1 VTAPAAPI
9 HPAAATDL
17 RREVVLRTRLDSLDL
32 VRGLVMVI
40 MALDHVR
47 DFFHHDALL
56 YDPTD
61 LTRTTPLLFF
71 TRWITHLCA
80 PTFVFLAGLGAWL
93 YGSRGRSRGEV
104 ARFLLSRGVWLVVIE
119 LTLVR
124 FALCFNFDYNFL
136 FLQVIWAI
144 GWSMVALA
152 GLVFLPRWA
161 VLAVG
166 VVMIAGHNVL
176 DGMGPAPF
184 ASVTPGTPPLSI
196 GDWLWSVVH
205 VPNPPV
211 IYPLIPWIGVMAVG
225 YGLGPV
231 AQLEPVR
238 RRRLFVQLGLALT
251 AGFIVLR
258 AVNRYGDPAPWSTQP
273 SLVYTVLAFLN
284 TSKYPPS
291 LLYLLMTLGPALVLL
306 GLFDRAPGPI
316 ARFFITF
323 GRVPFFFYIL
333 HFYLI
338 HLLALAAAALTG
350 FDVRQF
356 LTMPFLFPP
365 EYGFSLGVAY
375 LVWLG
380 VVLALYW
387 PCRWFAAL
395 KARRSEAWLSYL

>member
-1 VTAPAAPI
+1 MTAR
-9 HPAAATDL
+9 AAAQPGDIPLSVSEPTA
-17 RREVVLRTRLDSLDL
+17 RRRLDSLDL

-61 LTRTTPLLFF
+61 LGRTTPVLFF

-80 PTFVFLAGLGAWL
+80 PAFVLLAGMGAYL
-93 YGSRGRSRGEV
+93 YGSRGRTRGEV
-104 ARFLLSRGVWLVVIE
+104 ARFLLTRGLWLVVVE
-119 LTLVR
+119 VTLVR
-124 FALCFNFDYNFL
+124 FALFFNFDYNFF
-136 FLQVIWAI
+136 FLQVIWVI

-152 GLVFLPRWA
+152 GLIFLPLRA
-161 VLAVG
+161 
-166 VVMIAGHNVL
+166 IAGVGIAMIVGHNLL

-184 ASVTPGTPPLSI
+184 SSFAPGAKPLSA

-225 YGLGPV
+225 YTLGAP
-231 AQLEPVR
+231 ARGDRAR
-238 RRRLFVQLGLALT
+238 RRREFIRLGLALT
-251 AGFIVLR
+251 AAFVALR
-258 AVNRYGDPAPWSTQP
+258 AINGYGDPAPWTGQASP
-273 SLVYTVLAFLN
+273 VYTLLSFLN
-284 TSKYPPS
+284 TTKYPPS
-291 LLYLLMTLGPALVLL
+291 LLFLLMTLGPALVLL
-306 GLFDRAPGPI
+306 GLFDRTPGPI

-338 HLLALAAAALTG
+338 HLLALVAAAWTG

-356 LTMPFLFPP
+356 LVMPFSFPQ

-375 LVWLG
+375 MVWIG
-380 VVLALYW
+380 VVLVLYW
-387 PCRWFAAL
+387 PCRWFGEL
-395 KARRSEAWLSYL
+395 KARKTDAWLSYL